1 MVNRIFRL
9 AVGSLAV
16 KRIYGVLESCVLLMI
31 GIGILWFSLSDH
43 YELLMNTKFRPL
55 TLTGA
60 VLVLVLGVATVAG
73 RRKGVGAN
81 MFVFAVMG
89 AVVVIGKPY
98 LPAVGSIDQA
108 SPEFEAALWEQVDLM
123 RYPRVLLLDL
133 SSRQPSEEASPGN
146 SVTTVGVVK
155 RLEGLTDRTSFAL
168 MTTFMYCCLADAVGF
183 GVRVQWD
190 DLDSIKDGQLAIVS
204 GTVYDEEAPMRLPN
218 FRSGRA
224 MVSSVSKSRYLV
236 ADQILSYRA
245 EDQLP
250 TMADAISG
258 PRKEGFSQALTAA
271 RMWGELAGTDR
282 YTVFV
287 PVDLAIDDMDGLKP
301 GEMSPTALES
311 FVSAHIVRGD
321 YSLKKLVE
329 AGAVSS
335 LSGGVIKVHSVNGE
349 TTVNGSRVLLKNRRT
364 RNGVIHF
371 IYPVL
376 TTDASVL

>member
-1 MVNRIFRL
+1 MT
-9 AVGSLAV
+9 
-16 KRIYGVLESCVLLMI
+16 RIYGVLESCILLMI

-43 YELLMNTKFRPL
+43 YELLMNAKFRPL

-60 VLVLVLGVATVAG
+60 ALVLVLGVATVAG
-73 RRKGVGAN
+73 RRKGLGAN

-98 LPAVGSIDQA
+98 LPAAGSIDQA
-108 SPEFEAALWEQVDLM
+108 SPEFEAALWEQVDLR

-155 RLEGLTDRTSFAL
+155 RLDELSDRTSFAL

-190 DLDSIKDGQLAIVS
+190 DLDSIQDGQLAIVS
-204 GTVYDEEAPMRLPN
+204 GRVYDEEAPIRLPN

-224 MVSSVSKSRYLV
+224 MVSSVNKSRYLV
-236 ADQILSYRA
+236 ADQILSYRP

-250 TMADAISG
+250 TMTDAISG
-258 PRKEGFSQALTAA
+258 PRKERFGQALTAA
-271 RMWGELAGTDR
+271 GMWGELDGTDR

-287 PVDLAIDDMDGLKP
+287 PVDLAIDVMDGLKP

-329 AGAVSS
+329 AGTVRS
-335 LSGGVIKVHSVNGE
+335 LSGGIIKVHSVNGE

-376 TTDASVL
+376 STDASAL

>member
-1 MVNRIFRL
+1 M
-9 AVGSLAV
+9 
-16 KRIYGVLESCVLLMI
+16 KRIYGVLESCLLVMI
-31 GIGILWFSLSDH
+31 GTGILWFSLSDH
-43 YELLMNTKFRPL
+43 YELLMNAKFRPL
-55 TLTGA
+55 TVTGSA
-60 VLVLVLGVATVAG
+60 LVLLLGVVTVLG
-73 RRKGVGAN
+73 RRKGLGAN
-81 MFVFAVMG
+81 MFVFAVML

-98 LPAVGSIDQA
+98 LPAAGSIDQTD
-108 SPEFEAALWEQVDLM
+108 PGFEAALWEQVDLT

-133 SSRQPSEEASPGN
+133 SSRQPSEEASPGK

-190 DLDSIKDGQLAIVS
+190 DLGSLKDGQLAIVS
-204 GTVYDEEAPMRLPN
+204 GTVYDEAAPIRLPN

-224 MVSSVSKSRYLV
+224 MVSSVNESRYLV
-236 ADQILSYRA
+236 ADQILSYQQ

-250 TMADAISG
+250 TMTDAISG
-258 PRKEGFSQALTAA
+258 PRKERFGRALTAA
-271 RMWGELAGTDR
+271 GMWSELAGTDR

-287 PVDLAIDDMDGLKP
+287 PVDLAIDVMDGLKP
-301 GEMSPTALES
+301 GEMPLTALES

-321 YSLKKLVE
+321 YSLEKLVE
-329 AGAVSS
+329 AGSVRS
-335 LSGGVIKVHSVNGE
+335 LSGGSIIVRSVNGE

-376 TTDASVL
+376 SPDASVPDP

>member
-1 MVNRIFRL
+1 
-9 AVGSLAV
+9 
-16 KRIYGVLESCVLLMI
+16 
-31 GIGILWFSLSDH
+31 
-43 YELLMNTKFRPL
+43 
-55 TLTGA
+55 
-60 VLVLVLGVATVAG
+60 
-73 RRKGVGAN
+73 
-81 MFVFAVMG
+81 
-89 AVVVIGKPY
+89 
-98 LPAVGSIDQA
+98 
-108 SPEFEAALWEQVDLM
+108 
-123 RYPRVLLLDL
+123 
-133 SSRQPSEEASPGN
+133 
-146 SVTTVGVVK
+146 
-155 RLEGLTDRTSFAL
+155 
-168 MTTFMYCCLADAVGF
+168 
-183 GVRVQWD
+183 
-190 DLDSIKDGQLAIVS
+190 
-204 GTVYDEEAPMRLPN
+204 
-218 FRSGRA
+218 

-236 ADQILSYRA
+236 ADQILSYRS

-321 YSLKKLVE
+321 YPLKKLVE
-329 AGAVSS
+329 AGTVRS
-335 LSGGVIKVHSVNGE
+335 LSGGIIKVHSVNGE

-376 TTDASVL
+376 TTDASAL